1 MLYTFNRK
9 ISKVEKVFKKS
20 MINKQYLNTKLI
32 NLIHMGSNY
41 WLSGTHLRGN
51 DFLGSMEVDVLYF
64 LVNMVLYR
72 KSL

>member
-1 MLYTFNRK
+1 MWR
-9 ISKVEKVFKKS
+9 
-20 MINKQYLNTKLI
+20 I